1 MTSFRKAGILLVTLM
16 VPAFAYILL
25 RACTQNH
32 YTLPRYIPVID
43 SARGVPVMVPITD
56 RNGNPGQDTLFRH
69 VPGFALTDQTGAS
82 VTEAIREKKIHV
94 ADFFFTRCG
103 TICPKIQS
111 NLSRVQEVFKDR
123 TDLVFISYTVD
134 PQHDQPAQLKAYAD
148 RVGAKPGF
156 WYFLTGNK
164 AQIYTLAQRGYFLP
178 VVDHGVSYG
187 KPDETFIHSEKLI
200 LVDKEGII
208 RGFYDGTDKKDIERL
223 LVEIKVLIDIYSKQ
237 V

>member
-1 MTSFRKAGILLVTLM
+1 MNKYRKAGTLLLTLI
-16 VPAFAYILL
+16 VPAFAYIML

-43 SARGVPVMVPITD
+43 STRGVPLMQTITD
-56 RNGNPGQDTLFRH
+56 KNGEKREDTLFRH
-69 VPGFALTDQTGAS
+69 VPSFTLIDQNGKTVTQTITTG
-82 VTEAIREKKIHV
+82 KIHV

-103 TICPKIQS
+103 TICPKIQL
-111 NLSRVQEVFKDR
+111 NLSRVQEIFKER
-123 TDLVFISYTVD
+123 NDLVFLSYTVD
-134 PQHDQPAQLKAYAD
+134 PENDKPEQLKAYASK
-148 RVGAKPGF
+148 VGAKEGM
-156 WYFLTGNK
+156 WYFLTGEK
-164 AQIYTLAQRGYFLP
+164 AQIYNLAQRGYFLP

-187 KPDETFIHSEKLI
+187 KPDETFIHSEKLV

-223 LVEIKVLIDIYSKQ
+223 IVEIRILIDIYNKQ

>member
-1 MTSFRKAGILLVTLM
+1 MTQFRKAGILIVTLM
-16 VPAFAYILL
+16 VPAFAYITL

-43 SARGVPVMVPITD
+43 STRGEPVMHTITG
-56 RNGNPGQDTLFRH
+56 RNGEQMQDTLYRH
-69 VPGFALTDQTGAS
+69 VPGFALTDQNGNATTQAVLKG
-82 VTEAIREKKIHV
+82 KIHV

-111 NLSRVQEVFKDR
+111 NLSRVQEIFKER
-123 TDLVFISYTVD
+123 TDLALLSYSVD
-134 PQHDQPAQLKAYAD
+134 PQYDGPAQLKAYAD
-148 RVGAKPGF
+148 KLNAKPGM
-156 WYFLTGNK
+156 WYFLTGDK

-187 KPDETFIHSEKLI
+187 KPDETFIHSEKLV

-208 RGFYDGTDKKDIERL
+208 RGFYDGTDRKDVERL
-223 LVEIKVLIDIYSKQ
+223 IAEIRVLFDIYSKQ